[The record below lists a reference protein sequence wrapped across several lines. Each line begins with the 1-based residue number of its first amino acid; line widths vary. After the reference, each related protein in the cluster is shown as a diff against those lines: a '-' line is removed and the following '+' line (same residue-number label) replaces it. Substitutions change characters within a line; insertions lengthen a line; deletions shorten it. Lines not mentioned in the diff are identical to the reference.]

1 MEELLD
7 LSYYKVL
14 PAQQFSTPRYL
25 INEITNEIEYIANP
39 EFYDGLI
46 DYCYSKICETL
57 DLFHEPV
64 KWATDLRGYK
74 DTFVTVSQFD
84 LNKEWCLFGDD
95 ELFKSI
101 HNKLEL
107 ECNILFIELLGGNTY
122 NDEPAGFIEDNKF
135 KKSFNSNCMFEFDL
149 ALYLAGDE
157 RQDLFKRDYE
167 EYLLELDKE
176 MMRDLNPYIEKFISL
191 KRSDWD
197 NIFEMPSTPKY
208 NKGKVWIID
217 KIMDA
222 KQALIEHRDK

>member
-1 MEELLD
+1 
-7 LSYYKVL
+7 
-14 PAQQFSTPRYL
+14 
-25 INEITNEIEYIANP
+25 
-39 EFYDGLI
+39 
-46 DYCYSKICETL
+46 
-57 DLFHEPV
+57 
-64 KWATDLRGYK
+64 
-74 DTFVTVSQFD
+74 
-84 LNKEWCLFGDD
+84 
-95 ELFKSI
+95 
-101 HNKLEL
+101 
-107 ECNILFIELLGGNTY
+107 
-122 NDEPAGFIEDNKF
+122 
-135 KKSFNSNCMFEFDL
+135 MFEFDL

-197 NIFEMPSTPKY
+197 NIFEMPNTPKY